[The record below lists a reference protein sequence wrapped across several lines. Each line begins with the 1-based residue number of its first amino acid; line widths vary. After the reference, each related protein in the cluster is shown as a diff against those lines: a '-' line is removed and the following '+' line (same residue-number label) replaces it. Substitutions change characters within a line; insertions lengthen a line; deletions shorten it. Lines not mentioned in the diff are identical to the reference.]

1 MVGGCRL
8 KFPASDR
15 DAHPTV
21 GCWGQRFTFMGP
33 FVPSLGSADQNE
45 MGFQQPSPGTNQAR
59 SFDSMARE
67 NSDDYMSDRTFDPH
81 FCATRT

>member
-45 MGFQQPSPGTNQAR
+45 MGFQQPSP
-59 SFDSMARE
+59 
-67 NSDDYMSDRTFDPH
+67 
-81 FCATRT
+81 